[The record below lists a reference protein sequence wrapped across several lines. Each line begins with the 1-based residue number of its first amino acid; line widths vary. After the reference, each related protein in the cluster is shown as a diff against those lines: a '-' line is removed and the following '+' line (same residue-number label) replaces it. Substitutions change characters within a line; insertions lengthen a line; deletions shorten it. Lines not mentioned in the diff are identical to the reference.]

1 MPGKGLFSNPSTT
14 KQQKIM
20 KSKSEMLR
28 KKKSKQRLLLI
39 DRIFTLSK
47 AMEIMKALA
56 IGSSVRF
63 EFSIT

>member
-1 MPGKGLFSNPSTT
+1 
-14 KQQKIM
+14 M

-39 DRIFTLSK
+39 DRIFTSSK